1 MTTFEIGE
9 DIDVIVAQLDALVEE
24 GKLDEATALANA
36 ALAQH
41 PGDVDLVAAAAEV
54 AIEQERFDDAIALIA
69 QVEGGTPQV
78 EGDEDGEAEGDDL
91 DDETRAGLLSLKAHA
106 LFYRG
111 DLDEARRTF
120 NHSLRLDAED
130 WTALLGRALVHE
142 RMGFRV
148 AALLDLDHAVAID
161 DQEAP
166 PFVQRGRVYLH
177 RGQFAEAVRDF
188 GYALESDPF
197 EEEASLQFARL
208 QALQGDAGAAIEALE
223 RLVEHGEDDDKVAAG
238 ALLRS
243 QLSLTLGSTQAAL
256 EDAAITIARWPS
268 APWGYLQR
276 AACQLAGMDADGAIK
291 SLKEAEKFVKDARDA
306 IATFERVK
314 KRQEF
319 IGEADGVLIFDD
331 FGHHPTAVEVTLHAL
346 REQFEG
352 RKLWAI
358 FEAKSNTS
366 RRRVFQ
372 ADYPRALSQADEVIL
387 ARSWEKQDGLKP
399 EELLDLGQLVAD
411 IQALGPHTQ
420 VIPEVDDIV
429 AYVAAHA
436 RPGDVVVGMSG
447 SAFDGL
453 HRKLLAAL
461 QARQR

>member
-9 DIDVIVAQLDALVEE
+9 DIDVIVAQLDTLVEE

-69 QVEGGTPQV
+69 QVEGKPAQV
-78 EGDEDGEAEGDDL
+78 EGDEDGEAEGDEAADL

-120 NHSLRLDAED
+120 NESVRLDPED

-177 RGQFAEAVRDF
+177 RGQLAEALRDF

-268 APWGYLQR
+268 LPWGYLQR

-291 SLKEAEKFVKDARDA
+291 SLKEAEKFVKDARDVPDIFGLRATAYDQQDKPEQAQRERQKAEGAPRLPA
-306 IATFERVK
+306 IVYGPLLNPARNVPINPD
-314 KRQEF
+314 RP
-319 IGEADGVLIFDD
+319 IDVRAILGDL
-331 FGHHPTAVEVTLHAL
+331 FGDASRAPKGYEDAL
-346 REQFEG
+346 RE
-352 RKLWAI
+352 
-358 FEAKSNTS
+358 
-366 RRRVFQ
+366 
-372 ADYPRALSQADEVIL
+372 VID
-387 ARSWEKQDGLKP
+387 K
-399 EELLDLGQLVAD
+399 
-411 IQALGPHTQ
+411 
-420 VIPEVDDIV
+420 IPEIV
-429 AYVAAHA
+429 AQNPNVERIQIELPQVDGMRGGAQNL
-436 RPGDVVVGMSG
+436 VIQVGRNN
-447 SAFDGL
+447 AN
-453 HRKLLAAL
+453 AQQP
-461 QARQR
+461 QA